1 MRDTIFVQAFARR
14 SSRCCSEQQLAVLL
28 AGRAQG
34 FEIMPFAA
42 GHLVGG
48 CVWQIT
54 TPNGESI
61 VYAPDF
67 NNRSEHHLDPSLLTH
82 YFSRPALVIAGA
94 CSSPRCSPHLLPCR
108 ALLYMLL

>member
-1 MRDTIFVQAFARR
+1 MVKAAAAAEMRFCAL
-14 SSRCCSEQQLAVLL
+14 E
-28 AGRAQG
+28 AGKLQG

-67 NNRSEHHLDPSLLTH
+67 NNRSEHHLNPSQLTH

-94 CSSPRCSPHLLPCR
+94 CSSPRCPLSLQQPD
-108 ALLYMLL
+108 ALYHIHV